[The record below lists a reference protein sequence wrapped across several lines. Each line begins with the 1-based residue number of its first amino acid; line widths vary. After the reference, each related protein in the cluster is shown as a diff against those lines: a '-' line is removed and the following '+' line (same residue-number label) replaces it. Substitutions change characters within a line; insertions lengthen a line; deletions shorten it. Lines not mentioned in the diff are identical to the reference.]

1 MTLPTGKGRKLARC
15 ATCSTAPVA
24 MSGVDYCFRCWP
36 GGPVTPPPCL
46 RCGSARG
53 YFATGLCERCHPYAD
68 PGVDS
73 CLDCLAW
80 GARRTHGWLCK
91 GCVTWRAKY
100 ANPTKNGS
108 HGPCRACGRVK
119 TLGGRGV
126 CRLCH
131 KHASLTRVPNQPL
144 DVIGANKHGQQLYFA
159 DMFRPLAGTP
169 TGTPAST
176 STGELA
182 NGIDAGIDPASARR
196 PSTRPTTDRPH
207 WLQRTDDQLV
217 LFTMKP
223 DLAAHGRAGLH
234 QLAHSDDVAPLE
246 AVAHQLADANK
257 WSPRQRKDAIIGTRI
272 MLAIQVDGRA
282 PVRASEVE
290 ALRDID
296 MCVWTVIEV
305 LAAAGALIEDRVPAI
320 DLWFDER
327 IADLPEAMVAELRI
341 WFDVMK
347 NGTRTPP
354 RRRPRSQQSI
364 TLHLHWA
371 LPILR
376 QWASAGHS
384 SLRGIT
390 KEHVLDALPAGGG
403 DRSRAGQGLRS
414 IFRLL
419 KARKVL
425 FLDPTARV
433 KTGEH
438 PTNQPLPLDPD
449 RIRQVRDLLLADDPA
464 TALVVALIAFHGIRM
479 GQLQRI
485 ELTSTVDGRLTID
498 GRTIPL
504 ADPVRERLATWLDH
518 RATRWP
524 DTTNGYLLLN
534 RRSAYRG
541 CTVGTRWLRLAIG
554 STVTPR
560 ELREDRILAE
570 AHANGGDVR
579 AISDLFGLS
588 INASSR
594 YAYALEPDAFAAS
607 SRTHDTT

>member
-15 ATCSTAPVA
+15 VTCTTAPVA

-46 RCGSARG
+46 RCGSRRG

-80 GARRTHGWLCK
+80 GARRTHGWLCR
-91 GCVTWRAKY
+91 GCVSWRAEY
-100 ANPTKNGS
+100 ANPANGS
-108 HGPCRACGRVK
+108 HGPCRACGRVL

-131 KHASLTRVPNQPL
+131 KHASLTREPNEPL
-144 DVIGANKHGQQLYFA
+144 DVIGANKNGQQLYFA
-159 DMFRPLAGTP
+159 DMFRPAGIRP
-169 TGTPAST
+169 TVKPA
-176 STGELA
+176 GELA
-182 NGIDAGIDPASARR
+182 LTPCPPLGHR
-196 PSTRPTTDRPH
+196 PSSSPPPTDRPH
-207 WLQRTDDQLV
+207 WLEQTDEQLV
-217 LFTMKP
+217 MFTMKP
-223 DLAAHGRAGLH
+223 NLAAHGRAGLH
-234 QLAHSDDVAPLE
+234 QLAHPDDVAPLE

-257 WSPRQRKDAIIGTRI
+257 WSPKQRKEAIIGTRI
-272 MLAIQVDGRA
+272 MLGIQVDGRA

-305 LAAAGALIEDRVPAI
+305 LATAGALIEDRVPAI
-320 DLWFDER
+320 DAWFDER
-327 IADLPEAMVAELRI
+327 IAGLPDPMVAELRI
-341 WFDVMK
+341 WFDIMK

-354 RRRPRSQQSI
+354 RRRPRSQQTI
-364 TLHLHWA
+364 NLHLNWA

-376 QWASAGHS
+376 QWAAAGQA
-384 SLRGIT
+384 SLREIT
-390 KEHVLDALPAGGG
+390 KEHVLDALPATGAE
-403 DRSRAGQGLRS
+403 RSRAGQGLKS

-419 KARKVL
+419 KGRKVL
-425 FLDPTARV
+425 FLDPTARL

-438 PTNQPLPLDPD
+438 PSNQPLPLDPD
-449 RIRQVRDLLLADDPA
+449 RIRQVRDLLFAEDPA
-464 TALVVALIAFHGIRM
+464 TAVVVALIAFHGIRM

-485 ELTSTVDGRLTID
+485 ELTDIRDGRLAVDGRL
-498 GRTIPL
+498 IPL
-504 ADPVRERLATWLDH
+504 ADPVRERLAAWLDH
-518 RATRWP
+518 RATTWP
-524 DTTNGYLLLN
+524 NTTNGYLFVN
-534 RRSAYRG
+534 RRSAYRD

-554 STVTPR
+554 PTVTPR
-560 ELREDRILAE
+560 QLREDRILAE

-594 YAYALEPDAFAAS
+594 YAYTLEHDDFIAS
-607 SRTHDTT
+607 SRTRDKT

>member
-1 MTLPTGKGRKLARC
+1 MTAATGKGRRLTRC
-15 ATCSTAPVA
+15 GVCGSNPVA
-24 MSGVDYCFRCWP
+24 MKQVAYCFTCWP
-36 GGPVTPPPCL
+36 GGPVTPPPCVK
-46 RCGSARG
+46 CGSKKDYYA
-53 YFATGLCERCHPYAD
+53 AGLCIRCHPWGD
-68 PGVDS
+68 PGPDS
-73 CLDCLAW
+73 CRDCLAW
-80 GARRTHGWLCK
+80 GARRTNKWLCI
-91 GCVTWRAKY
+91 GCVQW
-100 ANPTKNGS
+100 
-108 HGPCRACGRVK
+108 RVK
-119 TLGGRGV
+119 YSNPVKGGGISLCSGCKRILMLGARGF

-131 KHASLTRVPNQPL
+131 KQATFVREPYKPF
-144 DVIGANKHGQQLYFA
+144 DADAANKHGQQLFLA
-159 DMFRPLAGTP
+159 DMFTRHKTP
-169 TGTPAST
+169 TRPAGQLPEPRAERT
-176 STGELA
+176 APRAPQAL
-182 NGIDAGIDPASARR
+182 
-196 PSTRPTTDRPH
+196 PH
-207 WLQRTDDQLV
+207 WQTLPDEQLT

-234 QLAHSDDVAPLE
+234 QLAHPDDVAPLE
-246 AVAHQLADANK
+246 AIAHQLADTNK

-305 LAAAGALIEDRVPAI
+305 LSTAGALIEDRVPAI
-320 DLWFDER
+320 DSWVAER
-327 IADLPEAMVAELRI
+327 IDGLPDPMARELRI

-354 RRRPRSQQSI
+354 RRRPRSHQSI

-376 QWASAGHS
+376 QWAATGHT
-384 SLRGIT
+384 SLREIT
-390 KEHVLDALPAGGG
+390 KEHVLDALPAAGAE
-403 DRSRAGQGLRS
+403 RSRAGQGLKS

-425 FLDPTARV
+425 FLDPTARL

-449 RIRQVRDLLLADDPA
+449 RIAQVRNLLFAEDPA

-485 ELTSTVDGRLTID
+485 KLNDIVDGRLTVD
-498 GRTIPL
+498 GRILPL
-504 ADPVRERLATWLDH
+504 ADAVRERLAAWLDH
-518 RATRWP
+518 RARTWP
-524 DTTNGYLLLN
+524 ETTNGYMFVN

-541 CTVGTRWLRLAIG
+541 STVGMRWLRLAIG
-554 STVTPR
+554 SSITPR

-579 AISDLFGLS
+579 AISDLFGIS

-594 YAYALEPDAFAAS
+594 YAYALE
-607 SRTHDTT
+607 HDDLVANPPRSKPGIS